1 MSAKYF
7 FESLDTSTSKALL
20 WNAPNKPL
28 DGKVIKSGSLLKHSL
43 NATGESGLTERF
55 FILQDGHL
63 MYKKSECS
71 QRVSAVMNIKYAKLV
86 LPGNDGQEPMSQDLI
101 ENQKFWLKVCFKGKY
116 SLLFAKSEIEYR
128 DWIAA
133 FTSVMTRNDIHQRFV
148 VEKPIGAG
156 AFAQVFKAQEKSTGN
171 WYAVKA
177 FSKNI
182 VLEIPSGKK
191 ALWNEIEILRQVK
204 GKPNM
209 LNLYEVHETPN
220 SVYLVTEY
228 LEGGDLSQFIS
239 NNKLISEKD
248 IICIMCGILKGLK
261 NETFVHRDL
270 KPANIMLRKTSKITS
285 DDVVIVDFG
294 LAVNMDDLHPVFKTC
309 GTPGFMAPEVIHCKD
324 KYTSFSIPRKC
335 DVYGAGVIMYVLC
348 TRQNLF
354 DKSEYDENSILKKN
368 LESKI
373 EFPSQF
379 FSKFSSEISA
389 ILKSMLKPDPEKRI
403 SMDDA
408 TTLIMNLQLI
418 KCKTSSF
425 VCKDSDES
433 YLTRS
438 LNCYLH
444 DENLLKNTTFPQNP
458 IKVYQIM
465 ISSNKTQDGI
475 TADQIMLNSPI
486 FSDYEKDKSATGFK
500 KMEVSPGV
508 NSPSAPNQDS
518 KLKPYTEDSF
528 YRQSTLDS
536 PHLLMR
542 PIRRKAMVVNIKNS
556 SYFEP
561 SATILPSQL

>member
-1 MSAKYF
+1 MTAKYF
-7 FESLDTSTSKALL
+7 FESLDASTSKASL
-20 WNAPNKPL
+20 WNAPTKPFN
-28 DGKVIKSGSLLKHSL
+28 GKVIKSGTLLKHSL

-63 MYKKSECS
+63 MYKKSECG
-71 QRVSAVMNIKYAKLV
+71 QRVSSVMSIKYAKLV

-101 ENQKFWLKVCFKGKY
+101 ENQKFWLKVCFKGKF

-133 FTSVMTRNDIHQRFV
+133 FTSVMTRNDIHQRFD
-148 VEKPIGAG
+148 VEKSIGAG

-177 FSKNI
+177 FSKKI

-191 ALWNEIEILRQVK
+191 SLWNEIEILRQVK

-209 LNLYEVHETPN
+209 LNLYEVHETSN

-228 LEGGDLSQFIS
+228 LEGGDLSQFIA

-270 KPANIMLRKTSKITS
+270 KPANIMLRKTSIITS

-309 GTPGFMAPEVIHCKD
+309 GTPGFMAPEVIYCKD

-335 DVYGAGVIMYVLC
+335 DVYGAGVIMYMLC
-348 TRQNLF
+348 TGQNLF

-368 LESKI
+368 LDSKI

-379 FSKFSSEISA
+379 LSKFSSEIGS
-389 ILKSMLKPDPEKRI
+389 ILKSMLKSEPEKRV

-408 TTLIMNLQLI
+408 ATLIMTLQLI

-425 VCKDSDES
+425 ICKDSEES
-433 YLTRS
+433 YLASS

-444 DENLLKNTTFPQNP
+444 GENLQKNTTFSQNP
-458 IKVYQIM
+458 LKVHQIM
-465 ISSNKTQDGI
+465 ISSKRNQDGI
-475 TADQIMLNSPI
+475 TADQSMFNSPI
-486 FSDYEKDKSATGFK
+486 FSDYEKDTSDTGFNK
-500 KMEVSPGV
+500 IEASPGV

-518 KLKPYTEDSF
+518 KLKPYTEDSLN
-528 YRQSTLDS
+528 RQSTLDS
-536 PHLLMR
+536 PYPFIR

-561 SATILPSQL
+561 SATILLSQL